1 MSNSASMHLQ
11 QWAFVFGILGN
22 IVSIM
27 VCLAPLLTFYQI
39 YKKKETGGFK
49 STPYLF
55 ALCSAMFWIY
65 YAFLKTDAIL
75 LITINTAGCV
85 METIYITMFLIYA
98 PKKARIKTIRILGSL
113 NLGLFSLILVLT
125 MMLAKGLSRLKIV
138 GWLCVAFSAC
148 VFAAPLSVLRLVIRT
163 KSVEFMPF
171 SLSFFLTLSAIL
183 WFFYGLLLKDLYV
196 ALPNIAG
203 FAFGVLQMIMYAIYR
218 NKKTVVKKVV
228 ITTTEEEDK
237 EHPYQENNKSPNAH
251 DHQYV
256 AGNKT
261 TISTTISGDHVIS
274 LGTIGNAEVHPIDLE
289 VIEIDHIGVL
299 GCENVTLE
307 EV

>member
-1 MSNSASMHLQ
+1 MSNSASMHHQ

-27 VCLAPLLTFYQI
+27 VCLADIYHI

-98 PKKARIKTIRILGSL
+98 PKNARIKTMRILGLL
-113 NLGLFSLILVLT
+113 NFGLFSLILILT
-125 MMLAKGLSRLKIV
+125 MMLAKRLTRLTIV
-138 GWLCVAFSAC
+138 GWVCVAFSAC
-148 VFAAPLSVLRLVIRT
+148 VFAAPLSILRFV
-163 KSVEFMPF
+163 
-171 SLSFFLTLSAIL
+171 TLRVVL
-183 WFFYGLLLKDLYV
+183 WFSYGLLLKDLY
-196 ALPNIAG
+196 LPKIAG
-203 FAFGVLQMIMYAIYR
+203 FAFGVLQMLMYAIYR

-228 ITTTEEEDK
+228 ITLTEEDK
-237 EHPYQENNKSPNAH
+237 EHPYQENNKSPNSH

-256 AGNKT
+256 AGNKR
-261 TISTTISGDHVIS
+261 TISTTIGGDHVIS
-274 LGTIGNAEVHPIDLE
+274 LGTLGSEEVHPIDLKKFK
-289 VIEIDHIGVL
+289 L
-299 GCENVTLE
+299 Y
-307 EV
+307 